1 MKRQVLFIH
10 GGGGQEAYEEDEK
23 LAADLRDVLGDAYA
37 VRYPKM
43 PVNHEYEAWREQ
55 IARELAAL
63 GWDVVLVG
71 HSLGAS
77 ILLKYLSEEELE
89 KPVAGIFLIAP
100 PYWGLTIGKSASTRC
115 KTALR
120 RSSLASCRCSSTIAA
135 MTRWCRLHTSSCIQ
149 RGSIRQ
155 PLARSMAA
163 DINST
168 TTCLKSPGTS
178 KGCKGGIP

>member
-43 PVNHEYEAWREQ
+43 PDNHEYEAWREQ

-77 ILLKYLSEEELE
+77 ILLKYLSEAELE

-100 PYWGLTIGKSASTRC
+100 PYWGADDWEVSEYALQDGFASKLPGELPVFIYHSCDDEVVPFAHLELYTERLDQA
-115 KTALR
+115 TAR
-120 RSSLASCRCSSTIAA
+120 AFDG
-135 MTRWCRLHTSSCIQ
+135 
-149 RGSIRQ
+149 RGHQFNDDMSEV
-155 PLARSMAA
+155 AR
-163 DINST
+163 DI
-168 TTCLKSPGTS
+168 
-178 KGCKGGIP
+178 KGL